1 MSSQSQKLVEEE
13 ASVITAPLRVDAVT
27 LETIRANP
35 RVQTFIRKSDQA
47 LAMVGYTEHGERHAK
62 LVAKN
67 ARRILHELGYN
78 DREPELAAIAGYL
91 HDIGNAVNRVMHAQ
105 TGAVIALRILTD
117 YGMPDEEILE
127 VIGAIGNHHEADGCA
142 INAVAAAL
150 ILADKSDVHRSRVR
164 NPDMIS
170 FDIHDRVNYSVERSS
185 LKIDSASKQIVLD
198 LTIDTSISGVMEYF
212 EIFLTRMLASTK
224 AAKFLDTSF
233 SFIVNGIRLF

>member
-1 MSSQSQKLVEEE
+1 MSAPMQKLVEDEP
-13 ASVITAPLRVDAVT
+13 AIVTSPSGVNSVT

-67 ARRILHELGYN
+67 ARRILQELGYN
-78 DREPELAAIAGYL
+78 EREAELAAIAGYL

-105 TGAVIALRILTD
+105 TGAVIALGILSD

-142 INAVAAAL
+142 INAVAAA
-150 ILADKSDVHRSRVR
+150 
-164 NPDMIS
+164 
-170 FDIHDRVNYSVERSS
+170 
-185 LKIDSASKQIVLD
+185 
-198 LTIDTSISGVMEYF
+198 
-212 EIFLTRMLASTK
+212 
-224 AAKFLDTSF
+224 
-233 SFIVNGIRLF
+233 